1 MLVGVIQVTG
11 CCAVISGTA
20 RRMGNG
26 SSDSAQPVQEW
37 RPPPP
42 PAQPPQGI
50 ASPEENHRRATEF
63 LLNDPRLSSSR
74 GNTASRVTYDD
85 LSRLWHVYDTG
96 MSDLRAIAQLC
107 PPAGS
112 TGKLQQINA
121 MRFFGDL
128 VLELKRKG
136 QVHAGGQLAAVKC
149 CAFQYRRFPP
159 TFRRTLIH
167 NGCLRSSRECLSV
180 SSFSR

>member
-1 MLVGVIQVTG
+1 MGSDPGGTEQLF
-11 CCAVISGTA
+11 SGG
-20 RRMGNG
+20 MGNG
-26 SSDSAQPVQEW
+26 SSDAQPVQEW

-63 LLNDPRLSSSR
+63 LLNDPRLSSSH

-96 MSDLRAIAQLC
+96 
-107 PPAGS
+107 S
-112 TGKLQQINA
+112 TGKLEQINA

-128 VLELKRKG
+128 V
-136 QVHAGGQLAAVKC
+136 
-149 CAFQYRRFPP
+149 
-159 TFRRTLIH
+159 
-167 NGCLRSSRECLSV
+167 
-180 SSFSR
+180 